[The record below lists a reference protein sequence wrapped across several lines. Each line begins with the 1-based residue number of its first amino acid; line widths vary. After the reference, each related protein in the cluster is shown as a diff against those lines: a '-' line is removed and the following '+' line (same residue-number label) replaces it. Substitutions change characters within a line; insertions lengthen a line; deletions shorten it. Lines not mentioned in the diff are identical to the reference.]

1 MRNDLICRQLEII
14 ITQIVACNSKIA
26 QKIIDF
32 CLAML
37 SAQTVNLV
45 EISRHSD
52 KNNKIEQ
59 SSVYRTMQR
68 LLEKNIIDEH
78 VIVKIIVA
86 QCLQFGEKI
95 TLIMDRTNW
104 KKGTK
109 ENNFLVLSASLNGRV
124 SVPLYWINLGY
135 KGNSNKNHRME
146 LVNKFVEQFGVDVIE
161 SLLADRE
168 FEGDIWWKSLTK
180 MGIHFIIRVK
190 KGRYCYCEKL
200 ENEKEERCQLVSLF
214 ARIKK
219 GKVERKIVKIEGE
232 KYVVEGKKTGKKG
245 EEEFVIVLSN
255 DVREKDLLVGYRQR
269 WQIES
274 MFKHLKTQGFNWE
287 ELNVRNEKREWNMI
301 NFMVLLYDAITLVGM
316 AEENEKVEKGKQR
329 RASLF
334 KVGLN
339 KMIILQKNDEQKLQ
353 EIITAICAGY
363 GLKTLQKVLKKP
375 KNDPLF
381 IHPQSSF
388 LLH

>member
-1 MRNDLICRQLEII
+1 M
-14 ITQIVACNSKIA
+14 A

-45 EISRHSD
+45 DISRHSD
-52 KNNKIEQ
+52 KNNEIEQ
-59 SSVYRTMQR
+59 NSVYRTMQR

-78 VIVKIIVA
+78 VIVRIIVA

-104 KKGTK
+104 KKGKK
-109 ENNFLVLSASLNGRV
+109 ENNFLVLSASLNEKV

-168 FEGDIWWKSLTK
+168 FEGDIWWKNLTK

-190 KGRYCYCEKL
+190 KGRYCEKL
-200 ENEKEERCQLVSLF
+200 GNEKEERCQLVSVF

-219 GKVERKIVKIEGE
+219 GKVERKIVQIEGE

-255 DVREKDLLVGYRQR
+255 DLKEKELLVGYRQR

-274 MFKHLKTQGFNWE
+274 MFKHLKTQGFKWE
-287 ELNVRNEKREWNMI
+287 ELNVRDEKREWNMI
-301 NFMVLLYDAITLVGM
+301 NFMVLLYDAIILVGM
-316 AEENEKVEKGKQR
+316 AEDNEKLEKGKQR
-329 RASLF
+329 RESLF
-334 KVGLN
+334 KIGLN
-339 KMIILQKNDEQKLQ
+339 KMIILQKNDEQRLQ
-353 EIITAICAGY
+353 EIITAIFSGY
-363 GLKTLQKVLKKP
+363 GLKTLEKILQKP